1 MAENQFNQL
10 GRELGETVQEALKTG
25 DYSKVKDTV
34 GRTVKTVVNYTA
46 SQMSHTPKKQV
57 PPPVY
62 RPNYQKQ
69 QNGPGYRPQRN
80 MHGNQP
86 VAVAYT
92 KANRLPTTTR
102 PGLKLGFGL
111 PIAIFSGLG
120 FLSTITGMAFSMLQS
135 PLSLVRNLLF
145 YGVLLGLGGWMAI
158 TGWSGVKRV
167 RRYRCYAQCLST
179 KRYASI
185 AEMACAV
192 GKSPQYVKKDLKK
205 MIRKGWFPEGHLD
218 HEETS
223 FMLGEE
229 LYRQYLAAEEAK
241 KQRERLEA
249 VKKENPEGLEAVVS
263 EGRECV
269 QKIRRINDELPEK
282 VISAKLNRLEIVV
295 AKIFNHIELNPEKLP
310 EIRRFMNYYLPT
322 TLKLVGSYR
331 EFERQPVQ
339 VESIITA
346 KNEISQTLDMINS
359 AFESLLDDLYRD
371 DTLDISTDISA
382 LKTVLAQDGL
392 VDQKMKQK
400 PE

>member
-25 DYSKVKDTV
+25 DYSKVKETV
-34 GRTVKTVVNYTA
+34 GRTVRTVVDYTT
-46 SQMSHTPKKQV
+46 SQMPHMPRKQA
-57 PPPVY
+57 PPPIY
-62 RPNYQKQ
+62 RPSYQR
-69 QNGPGYRPQRN
+69 QNAPGYRPNRSTV
-80 MHGNQP
+80 GNQQNVIP
-86 VAVAYT
+86 YRKVNHAPST
-92 KANRLPTTTR
+92 SG

-111 PIAIFSGLG
+111 PIAIAGGLG
-120 FLSTITGMAFSMLQS
+120 LLSCLPNILIR
-135 PLSLVRNLLF
+135 LSLMSLSFVQSLLF
-145 YGVLLGLGGWMAI
+145 SIALLGLGLWMAI
-158 TGWSGVKRV
+158 SGWAGVKRV
-167 RRYRCYAQCLST
+167 RRYRCYAQCLSAR
-179 KRYASI
+179 RYASVEEL
-185 AEMACAV
+185 ARAV
-192 GKSPQYVKKDLKK
+192 GKSPQFVIKDLKK

-218 HEETS
+218 QEETS

-241 KQRERLEA
+241 QQRDLLEA
-249 VKKENPEGLEAVVS
+249 VKRENPEGVEAVVS
-263 EGRECV
+263 EGREYV

-322 TLKLVGSYR
+322 TLKLVDSYR

-339 VESIITA
+339 VENIITA
-346 KNEISQTLDMINS
+346 KNEISQTLDMINT
-359 AFESLLDDLYRD
+359 AFETLLDDLYQD

-392 VDQKMKQK
+392 VDHKMNQK
-400 PE
+400 PQ

>member
-25 DYSKVKDTV
+25 DYSKVKETV
-34 GRTVKTVVNYTA
+34 GRTVRTVVDYTT
-46 SQMSHTPKKQV
+46 SQMPHTPRKQV
-57 PPPVY
+57 PPPIY
-62 RPNYQKQ
+62 RPSYQR
-69 QNGPGYRPQRN
+69 QNAPGYRPNRSTV
-80 MHGNQP
+80 GNQQNVIP
-86 VAVAYT
+86 YRKVNHAPST
-92 KANRLPTTTR
+92 SG

-111 PIAIFSGLG
+111 PIAIAGGLG
-120 FLSTITGMAFSMLQS
+120 LLSCLPNILIR
-135 PLSLVRNLLF
+135 LSLMSLSFVQSLLF
-145 YGVLLGLGGWMAI
+145 SIALLGLGLWMAI
-158 TGWSGVKRV
+158 SGWAGVKRV
-167 RRYRCYAQCLST
+167 RRYRCYAQCLSAR
-179 KRYASI
+179 RYALVEEL
-185 AEMACAV
+185 ARAV
-192 GKSPQYVKKDLKK
+192 GKSPQFVIKDLKK

-218 HEETS
+218 QEETS

-241 KQRERLEA
+241 RQRDLLEA
-249 VKKENPEGLEAVVS
+249 VKRENPEGVEAVVS
-263 EGRECV
+263 EGREYV

-322 TLKLVGSYR
+322 TLKLVDSYR

-339 VESIITA
+339 VENIITA
-346 KNEISQTLDMINS
+346 KNEISQTLDMINT
-359 AFESLLDDLYRD
+359 AFETLLDDLYQD

-392 VDQKMKQK
+392 VDHKMNQK
-400 PE
+400 PQ